1 MKKEIVLL
9 DSPLYFECPVTGE
22 VILDE
27 ENEISNEASSATE
40 FIYYDGEFEFQKDWV
55 KEAYEDDLIDFIQ
68 LESKDSKDIICYELV
83 MGSGPSLDNL
93 FIGIKN

>member
-9 DSPLYFECPVTGE
+9 DSPLYFECPITGE
-22 VILDE
+22 VIIDE
-27 ENEISNEASSATE
+27 ENEVNNEVSSATE
-40 FIYYDGEFEFQKDWV
+40 FIYYDGEFEFSKKWV
-55 KEAYEDDLIDFIQ
+55 EKAYTGDIIKFIE
-68 LESKDSKDIICYELV
+68 LESKDTKNIICYELV